1 MRWMPHTAMCEGKAI
16 LSPLLSLKM
25 CYDESVR
32 WIPHA
37 NDHKKW
43 HSGDLA
49 MVEGV
54 FDLLVSETCIAGE
67 IILVVLGLN
76 KLKCHFIPTPQKY
89 RWLIFSDQILAVLQP
104 LYLRADICL
113 DIWALRTLCSYIS
126 QLNTDISGFS
136 LFPSSWW
143 YLLCFLIY
151 MKV

>member
-1 MRWMPHTAMCEGKAI
+1 MIT
-16 LSPLLSLKM
+16 
-25 CYDESVR
+25 
-32 WIPHA
+32 
-37 NDHKKW
+37 KKW

-104 LYLRADICL
+104 L
-113 DIWALRTLCSYIS
+113 W
-126 QLNTDISGFS
+126 
-136 LFPSSWW
+136 
-143 YLLCFLIY
+143 IY
-151 MKV
+151 V